1 MFIRFYPPKPF
12 LASFIKGYQIVHVQT
27 PAGLSLP
34 THPFPPHAVQN
45 LSFYPRNPIE
55 VFHYGTRQ
63 TATAPS
69 CVIVGPQLSRVG
81 LTMGPD
87 LLIIA
92 TFFEPGGLHRL
103 LGIPMYELLDQ
114 ALDASL
120 LWNAQ
125 IRQVDQQLRETTNYN
140 QMQQIVE
147 AFLVRRL
154 QQKQVEKHPIDA
166 TFQML
171 EDPTRPVSL
180 DYLASQACLSPRQFE
195 RKFYE
200 RLGLGLKTFT
210 RQVRFSKAVR
220 LKEQHPDMDWLEVAL
235 CCGYYDL
242 SHMRRDFTEFADA
255 TPTLLLQQETHTI
268 VRPYTSHN
276 F

>member
-1 MFIRFYPPKPF
+1 MFIQFYPPKPL

-27 PAGLSLP
+27 PTGVPLP

-45 LSFYPRNPIE
+45 LSFYPRDPIE

-63 TATAPS
+63 RATAPS
-69 CVIVGPQLSRVG
+69 CIIVGPQLSRVD
-81 LTMGPD
+81 LTMGRD
-87 LLIIA
+87 LLIVA
-92 TFFEPGGLHRL
+92 TFFQPGGLHRL
-103 LGIPMYELLDQ
+103 LGIPMSELLDQ

-125 IRQVDQQLRETTNYN
+125 IRQVDQQLRETTNYP

-147 AFLVRRL
+147 AFLIRRL
-154 QQKQVEKHPIDA
+154 QQKQVEMRPIDA
-166 TFQML
+166 IFRLL

-180 DYLASQACLSPRQFE
+180 QYLASQACLSPRQLE

-200 RLGLGLKTFT
+200 RLGLGPKTFT
-210 RQVRFSKAVR
+210 RQVRFSQAIR
-220 LKEQHPDMDWLEVAL
+220 LKEKQPDLDWLEVAV

-242 SHMRRDFTEFADA
+242 AHMRRDFTEFAGS
-255 TPTLLLQQETHTI
+255 TPTLLLQEETQSL

>member
-1 MFIRFYPPKPF
+1 MFIRFYPPKPL
-12 LASFIKGYQIVHVQT
+12 LASFIKGYQIVHVTT
-27 PAGLSLP
+27 PRGQPLP

-45 LSFYPRNPIE
+45 LSFYPRDPIE

-69 CVIVGPQLSRVG
+69 CIIVGPQLSRVD

-87 LLIIA
+87 LLIVA
-92 TFFEPGGLHRL
+92 TFFQPGGLHRL
-103 LGIPMYELLDQ
+103 LGMPMSELLDQ
-114 ALDASL
+114 ELDASL

-125 IRQVDQQLRETTNYN
+125 IRQVDQQLREISQYD

-147 AFLVRRL
+147 AFLIRQLR
-154 QQKQVEKHPIDA
+154 QKQMEKHPIEA
-166 TFQML
+166 AFRLL

-180 DYLASQACLSPRQFE
+180 DYLASQACLSPRQLE
-195 RKFYE
+195 RKFHE
-200 RLGLGLKTFT
+200 RLGLGPKTFM
-210 RQVRFSKAVR
+210 RQIRFSRAVR
-220 LKEQHPDMDWLEVAL
+220 LKEQQPDLDWLEVAVN
-235 CCGYYDL
+235 CGYYDL
-242 SHMRRDFTEFADA
+242 SHMRRDFTEYAGS
-255 TPTLLLQQETHTI
+255 TPTQLLQEETHSV